1 METSHAAHAP
11 AAHDEGHASVQTYI
25 RVAVVLA
32 ILTAIEIGAL
42 YVPGLPKHVLVTLI
56 LIFGTM
62 KFALVVAFFMHL
74 RYDNK
79 LLTVLFVGP
88 LLIATGIILAIMA
101 LFGAYLLLVIG
112 PAHEYVQDEWFVQLP
127 SLEISKA
134 FRVIGFEIGVG
145 LMLITAFARMTR
157 ETHWLEALGIATVLA
172 AIGAVLWLA

>member
-1 METSHAAHAP
+1 MDSSPAAHAP
-11 AAHDEGHASVQTYI
+11 TAHDEGHASVQTYI

-79 LLTVLFVGP
+79 VLTALFVGP
-88 LLIATGIILAIMA
+88 LIIAMVIILAIMA
-101 LFGAYLLLVIG
+101 LFSAYVLL
-112 PAHEYVQDEWFVQLP
+112 AH
-127 SLEISKA
+127 
-134 FRVIGFEIGVG
+134 R
-145 LMLITAFARMTR
+145 
-157 ETHWLEALGIATVLA
+157 
-172 AIGAVLWLA
+172 